1 MSTPLCL
8 RPLDLADEPAARL
21 AHAEL
26 ALDDFDFL
34 LGVRSGEPWS
44 AYLAR
49 LKAERRGEDLPDGWV
64 PATFLVADVDG
75 DLVGRVSIRHVLN
88 ARLAAVGGHVGYG
101 VRPGFRRLGHATRM
115 LQLALERLGDL
126 GVERALVTCDVDNT
140 GSAAT
145 ILSCGG
151 TPAAPTPAT
160 ADHQPDRRFWIDTR
174 QPQKTP
180 TESGPGMVDPANE

>member
-1 MSTPLCL
+1 MRTC
-8 RPLDLADEPAARL
+8 
-21 AHAEL
+21 
-26 ALDDFDFL
+26 
-34 LGVRSGEPWS
+34 
-44 AYLAR
+44 
-49 LKAERRGEDLPDGWV
+49 

-160 ADHQPDRRFWIDTR
+160 ADHQPDRNGTHGLCVRDTGGHSLVADVVGAGPVGAEVHAFHHRVGGDR
-174 QPQKTP
+174 QVTG
-180 TESGPGMVDPANE
+180 ESQHGAVVSDAQHNRSGRAEPRGDPPDQGELAELADVLA